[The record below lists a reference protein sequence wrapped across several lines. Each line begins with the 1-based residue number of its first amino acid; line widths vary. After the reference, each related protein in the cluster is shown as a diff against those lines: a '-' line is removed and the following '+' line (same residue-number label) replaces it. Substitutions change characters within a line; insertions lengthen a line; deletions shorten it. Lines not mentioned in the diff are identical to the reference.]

1 MTQSQAICWQ
11 VYDNASE
18 LKAIASQTIIECAD
32 KAIAERGK
40 FSIVL
45 AGATTPRE
53 VYRQLKTAKTDWSKW
68 HIYFGDERCLPPTH
82 PDRNSLMARHT
93 WLDHVAIP
101 RPNIHEIPA
110 ELGPE
115 QGALAYCRVLD
126 GIGEFDLVLLGFGE
140 DGHTAS
146 LFPDHPWEAQGA
158 AAIPVFGAPKPPQ
171 ERISL
176 AASRLSAAR
185 RIIFLITGASKRP
198 AVAQWKKGG
207 RLPAAAISPTAGTAV
222 EVFIDRAA
230 QAE

>member
-18 LKAIASQTIIECAD
+18 LKAKASQTIIECAD
-32 KAIAERGK
+32 KAIAERGQ
-40 FSIVL
+40 FSIAL

-68 HIYFGDERCLPPTH
+68 HIYFGDERCLPPAH

-101 RPNIHEIPA
+101 PANIHEIPA

-126 GIGEFDLVLLGFGE
+126 GIGEFDLVMLGFGE

-146 LFPDHPWEAQGA
+146 LFPGHSWEMEGA
-158 AAIPVFGAPKPPQ
+158 AAIPVFGAPKPPP

-176 AASRLSAAR
+176 SASRLSAAR
-185 RIIFLITGASKRP
+185 RIIFLVTGASKRP
-198 AVAQWKKGG
+198 AVEQWKKGAW
-207 RLPAAAISPTAGTAV
+207 LPVVAISPPDGTAL
-222 EVFIDRAA
+222 EVFIDKEALV
-230 QAE
+230 E